1 MVQDLH
7 AFPLILGILEAC
19 CLLPDV
25 LTLQHRDET
34 QLFRCLWCFLK
45 CFELF
50 RLLDECQHLFPGK
63 RRFISLQ
70 LLCQKRVL
78 FRRQTA
84 LWHRG
89 QYCAMGIIQKI
100 LSDQFFKVT
109 GLYIFLHLCI
119 YIKPQ
124 IIKRTP
130 GIIQPAVKYVQ
141 SIHQSLRICAVV
153 CFTRLEF
160 HRIDPSQQCLFINA
174 MLCCLF
180 QRLPDNLNKTR
191 FIFRICIFRD
201 DAVRWLQDTALI

>member
-7 AFPLILGILEAC
+7 TFPLILGILESC
-19 CLLPDV
+19 CLLSDV

-34 QLFRCLWCFLK
+34 QLLRCLWCFLK
-45 CFELF
+45 CLELL

-63 RRFISLQ
+63 RRLICLQ
-70 LLCQKRVL
+70 LLCQKCIL
-78 FRRQTA
+78 FCCQAA

-89 QYCAMGIIQKI
+89 QYCAMGVIQKI
-100 LSDQFFKVT
+100 LSDQLFKIA

-130 GIIQPAVKYVQ
+130 GIIQPAVKYIQ

-153 CFTRLEF
+153 CFACLKF
-160 HRIDPSQQCLFINA
+160 HRIDPSQQCLFIDT
-174 MLCCLF
+174 MLRRLF

-191 FIFRICIFRD
+191 FIFRICIFCD